1 MLKSSLT
8 IMKVAGIPIR
18 IHVSFLIILPFFSW
32 VIATNIGQIAR
43 MAAVDPGNVGLNP
56 LIIGFILA
64 TMLFVSVTFHEIS
77 HSLVAQKKGI
87 KINSITLM
95 LLGGVAQMDDDF
107 QNPKDEALMALAGP
121 LFSLGFGALLLF
133 VIRPLITEFNADIRL
148 MVYYLGYINIFL
160 AIFNLLPA
168 FPSDGGRILRSLI
181 ALKTSHYKATKI
193 ATAIG
198 KAFAFLMGF
207 YGFLYGQILLMLIAF
222 FIYIGAS
229 QEKETSLMRDVFGP
243 FKVKDLM
250 TEEVITVREDI
261 TISELLDKML
271 KEKHSGYP
279 VVDNE
284 GNLTGCVTLEDI
296 KDISEHDQELQSVEE
311 VMACNIISVH
321 PDEDLFD
328 AFKKMSKSEIGRLMV
343 IEDGEL
349 VGILTRS
356 DIMKAHQLRVIK
368 DKREKNN

>member
-1 MLKSSLT
+1 MLKNSIT
-8 IMKVAGIPIR
+8 ITKVAGIPIK

-32 VIATNIGQIAR
+32 VIASNINQIAN
-43 MAAVDPGNVGLNP
+43 MAGVDPAGIGLNP
-56 LIIGFILA
+56 LIIGLILA
-64 TMLFVSVTFHEIS
+64 TMLFISVTFHEIS
-77 HSLVAQKKGI
+77 HSLVAKSKGI
-87 KINSITLM
+87 EINSITLM

-107 QNPKDEALMALAGP
+107 QEPKDEALMAFAGP
-121 LFSLGFGALLLF
+121 LFSLLFGGLLLF
-133 VIRPLITEFNADIRL
+133 IIRPVITGFNTDLSL
-148 MVYYLGYINIFL
+148 MVFYLGYINIFL

-193 ATAIG
+193 ATTVG
-198 KAFAFLMGF
+198 KGFALLMGF
-207 YGFLYGQILLMLIAF
+207 YGFLYGQIILMLIAF

-279 VVDNE
+279 VVDSE
-284 GNLTGCVTLEDI
+284 GNLTGCVTLEDLR
-296 KDISEHDQELQSVEE
+296 DISEQNQELKAVEE

-321 PDEDLFD
+321 PEDELFE

-343 IEDGEL
+343 IEAEEL

-356 DIMKAHQLRVIK
+356 DIMKAHQLKIIK
-368 DKREKNN
+368 DKQNNN

>member
-1 MLKSSLT
+1 MLKSSIT
-8 IMKVAGIPIR
+8 ITKVAGIPIR

-32 VIATNIGQIAR
+32 VIATNINQIAS
-43 MAAVDPGNVGLNP
+43 MAAVNPESIGLNP

-64 TMLFVSVTFHEIS
+64 IMLFVSVTFHEIS

-87 KINSITLM
+87 EISSITLM
-95 LLGGVAQMDDDF
+95 LLGGVAQMDDDLH
-107 QNPKDEALMALAGP
+107 NPKDEALMALAGP
-121 LFSLGFGALLLF
+121 LFSLVFGGLLLF
-133 VIRPLITEFNADIRL
+133 VIRPVITGFNADISL

-168 FPSDGGRILRSLI
+168 FPSDGGRILRSLL

-193 ATAIG
+193 ATAVG
-198 KAFAFLMGF
+198 KGFAFLMGF

-261 TISELLDKML
+261 TVSDLLDKML

-279 VVDNE
+279 VVDSE
-284 GNLTGCVTLEDI
+284 GNLTGCVTLDDI
-296 KDISEHDQELQSVEE
+296 RGISEQSKELKAVEE
-311 VMACNIISVH
+311 VMACDIISVH
-321 PDEDLFD
+321 PEDELFE
-328 AFKKMSKSEIGRLMV
+328 AFKKMSKSEIGRLIV
-343 IEDGEL
+343 VEDGEM

-356 DIMKAHQLRVIK
+356 DIMKAHQLKIIK
-368 DKREKNN
+368 DKQDNN

>member
-1 MLKSSLT
+1 MLKNSIT
-8 IMKVAGIPIR
+8 ITRVAGIPIK

-32 VIATNIGQIAR
+32 VIASNINQIAN
-43 MAAVDPGNVGLNP
+43 MAGVDPAVIGLNP
-56 LIIGFILA
+56 LIIGLILA
-64 TMLFVSVTFHEIS
+64 IMLFISVTFHEIS
-77 HSLVAQKKGI
+77 HSLVARTKGI
-87 KINSITLM
+87 EINSITLM

-107 QNPKDEALMALAGP
+107 QEPKAEALMAFAGP
-121 LFSLGFGALLLF
+121 LFSLVFGGLLLF
-133 VIRPLITEFNADIRL
+133 IIRPIITGLNADLSL

-168 FPSDGGRILRSLI
+168 FPSDGGRILRSLL

-193 ATAIG
+193 ATAVG
-198 KAFAFLMGF
+198 KGFALLMGF
-207 YGFLYGQILLMLIAF
+207 YGFLYGQIILMLIAF

-250 TEEVITVREDI
+250 TEKVITVREDI
-261 TISELLDKML
+261 KISELLDKML

-279 VVDNE
+279 VVDSA

-296 KDISEHDQELQSVEE
+296 REISEQNKELKEVEE
-311 VMACNIISVH
+311 IMACNIISVK
-321 PDEDLFD
+321 PEDELFE
-328 AFKKMSKSEIGRLMV
+328 AFKKMSQAEIGRLMV

-356 DIMKAHQLRVIK
+356 DIMKAHQLKIIK
-368 DKREKNN
+368 DKQNNS

>member
-1 MLKSSLT
+1 MLKNSIT
-8 IMKVAGIPIR
+8 ITKVAGIPIR
-18 IHVSFLIILPFFSW
+18 IHVSFLLILPFFSW
-32 VIATNIGQIAR
+32 VIASNIGQIAS
-43 MAAVDPGNVGLNP
+43 MAGVNLENIILNP
-56 LIIGFILA
+56 LLIGFMLSV
-64 TMLFVSVTFHEIS
+64 MLFISVTFHEIS
-77 HSLVAQKKGI
+77 HSLVAKKKGI
-87 KINSITLM
+87 EINSITLM
-95 LLGGVAQMDDDF
+95 LLGGIAQMDDDF
-107 QNPKDEALMALAGP
+107 QEPKDEALMALAGP
-121 LFSLGFGALLLF
+121 LFSLAFGVLLLF
-133 VIRPLITEFNADIRL
+133 IIRPVITGLNADIRL

-168 FPSDGGRILRSLI
+168 FPSDGGRVLRSLI
-181 ALKTSHYKATKI
+181 ALKTSHYQATKI
-193 ATAIG
+193 ATTVG
-198 KAFAFLMGF
+198 KGFALLMGF
-207 YGFLYGQILLMLIAF
+207 YGFLYGQIILMLIAF

-261 TISELLDKML
+261 TISELLGKML

-279 VVDNE
+279 VVDND

-296 KDISEHDQELQSVEE
+296 REISEQNKELKAVEE
-311 VMACNIISVH
+311 IMACNIISVQ
-321 PDEDLFD
+321 PEEDLFE

-356 DIMKAHQLRVIK
+356 DIMKAHQLKIIK
-368 DKREKNN
+368 EKQNNN

>member
-43 MAAVDPGNVGLNP
+43 MAAIDPGNVALNP

-64 TMLFVSVTFHEIS
+64 VMLFISVTFHEIS

-95 LLGGVAQMDDDF
+95 LLGGVAQMDDDL
-107 QNPKDEALMALAGP
+107 QNPKDEALMAAAGP
-121 LFSLGFGALLLF
+121 LFSLIFGGLLLF
-133 VIRPLITEFNADIRL
+133 IIRPIITGFNADIRL

-198 KAFAFLMGF
+198 KAFALLMGF
-207 YGFLYGQILLMLIAF
+207 YGFLYGQIILMLIAL

-250 TEEVITVREDI
+250 TEKVITVREDI
-261 TISELLDKML
+261 TIAELLDKML

-279 VVDNE
+279 VVDSE
-284 GNLTGCVTLEDI
+284 GNLSGCVTLEDI
-296 KDISEHDQELQSVEE
+296 KDISEQSQELKSVEE

-321 PDEDLFD
+321 PEEDLFE
-328 AFKKMSKSEIGRLMV
+328 AFKKMSRSEIGRLMV

-349 VGILTRS
+349 IGILTRS
-356 DIMKAHQLRVIK
+356 DIMKAHQLKIVK
-368 DKREKNN
+368 DKKENK